1 LSGNDDIFDLTG
13 QTAFVTGAG
22 QNTGRGIAIRLAKQ
36 GAAVAVNDYF
46 LDRAEAVAKEINEA
60 GGKAVA
66 IQGDVGDYESVAAS
80 FEKAKAEI
88 GAISI
93 LVNNAGN
100 RGPGGFDS
108 NFPLFWETQ
117 PSDWDA
123 FFRVNLFGVM
133 NCCRAATPDMVKA
146 QYGRIITIISD
157 AGRVGEPR
165 MADYAAAKAGAAGFM
180 RGLARDLGK
189 FNVTANNIAISSQLP
204 AMPPEAEAQYLS
216 SDRAKAQLSRYIIRR
231 FGKPDDIAAMVAYLA
246 SAAASWVT
254 AQTYPV
260 NGGYSVAI

>member
-1 LSGNDDIFDLTG
+1 LSTDDIFDLQG
-13 QTAFVTGAG
+13 QAAFVTGAG

-46 LDRAEAVAKEINEA
+46 LDRAEAVTKEINDF

-66 IQGDVGDYESVAAS
+66 VQADVGDINSVYGA
-80 FEKAKAEI
+80 FEKAKGAI
-88 GAISI
+88 GDISI

-100 RGPGGFDS
+100 AGPGGFDS
-108 NFPLFWETQ
+108 AFPLFWETN
-117 PSDWDA
+117 PEDWER
-123 FFRVNLFGVM
+123 FFRVNLYGVM
-133 NCCRAATPDMVKA
+133 NCARAACPDMVKA

-204 AMPPEAEAQYLS
+204 NMSAEQEAQYLS

-246 SAAASWVT
+246 SPAASWVT